1 MQQPFLLDFDANRNA
16 VLEPD
21 HERSKVNYHF
31 HRKLLFAFITKDAIK
46 QFLIVYPHR
55 LIGQFDCFEGK
66 TPIYEVEIGQEKI
79 TFCQAKL
86 GAAAATEL
94 LDWLISYGVKQIL
107 TIGSAGTLVD
117 LPEGYFLL
125 PTKAIR
131 DEGTSFH
138 YMEASNF
145 VDLNSAYLSR
155 IEFLMKQNGL
165 KAKKVLT
172 WTTDGFFRETAQK
185 VQQFRK
191 LGAACVEMECAAMAA
206 CAQFRRVDFAQILF
220 TADSL
225 SSIECHKDR
234 GWGLDAHETALTLAA
249 KIIADV

>member
-1 MQQPFLLDFDANRNA
+1 MQQPFLLDFDVNKNA

-31 HRKLLFAFITKDAIK
+31 HRKLLFAFITNDAIK
-46 QFLIVYPHR
+46 QFLTAYPHR

-66 TPIYEVEIGQEKI
+66 TPIYEVELGQEKI

-107 TIGSAGTLVD
+107 ALGSAGTLVD

-138 YMEASNF
+138 Y
-145 VDLNSAYLSR
+145 V
-155 IEFLMKQNGL
+155 
-165 KAKKVLT
+165 
-172 WTTDGFFRETAQK
+172 
-185 VQQFRK
+185 
-191 LGAACVEMECAAMAA
+191 AM
-206 CAQFRRVDFAQILF
+206 
-220 TADSL
+220 
-225 SSIECHKDR
+225 
-234 GWGLDAHETALTLAA
+234 
-249 KIIADV
+249 